1 MAPVLCA
8 QAARRADLS
17 APARPYPQGVPLERL
32 AIAHVTPY
40 PWGGGRH
47 EITTYVER
55 VTAELAARGHQVLI
69 VAPSRSQDA
78 VRETRAALRAA
89 RDDAASLLPEPG
101 APPRVL
107 AVGDA
112 LPDLPGAS
120 RRAPALPVDVSRT
133 IEDLLTVVP
142 LDVCHVHEPF
152 APSTSS
158 AALRH
163 SRALNVGTFHAP
175 TERLLSTQV
184 ARKVVSLVLGR
195 LDARTA
201 SFATTCDLMQRF
213 FPADYRVL
221 LPGADPLPA
230 AEPSPPP
237 QRVRIG
243 FFDDEERAAL
253 RLFLR
258 ALRRLEPAGDW
269 EAVVVSARGPSS
281 STPLRPELEERVRF
295 HTPEELAEDA
305 ALARLDVVVAASDG
319 AAPAPTLLLR
329 AMNAG
334 AVPLASRLAVYEEA
348 LDHGERGLLF
358 EPRDVDTLAAQ
369 LTRLVDDP
377 GLRERL
383 RSAAQPLRELLTWQR
398 VADELEDVY
407 GRLVARRHPL
417 TGNAQLATR
426 LRSRER
432 IDVDLHMHTDH
443 SHDCATPVEV
453 LLATAREQGLGA
465 IAVTDH
471 NVVSGALEARA
482 KAAEFGVKVIVAEE
496 VKTADQ
502 GEVIGLF
509 IEERIE
515 RGMTLAETVA
525 EIKRQGGLVYV
536 PHPFDRMHAVPDYE
550 HLLGIVDDI
559 DAIEVYNPR
568 VAIGS
573 FNEEA
578 ERFAA
583 KYRILAGAG
592 SDSHVAPGLGSVRVR
607 MADFDGAEEF
617 LEALRTAEITTK
629 PSSLL
634 YVQALK
640 FLETRATPPGARAA
654 RRERR
659 VRRATRKS

>member
-1 MAPVLCA
+1 
-8 QAARRADLS
+8 
-17 APARPYPQGVPLERL
+17 VPREPL
-32 AIAHVTPY
+32 AIAHVTSY
-40 PWGGGRH
+40 PWGGGSH
-47 EITTYVER
+47 EITAYVER
-55 VTAELAARGHQVLI
+55 VTTELARRGHRVLI
-69 VAPSRSQDA
+69 IAPSRSQDA
-78 VRETRAALRAA
+78 VRETRQAVRAA
-89 RDDAASLLPEPG
+89 REDPQVLLPEPG
-101 APPRVL
+101 ASPRVL

-112 LPDLPGAS
+112 LPDLPGG
-120 RRAPALPVDVSRT
+120 RRHTPALPVDVSRT
-133 IEDLLTVVP
+133 IEDLLTILP
-142 LDVCHVHEPF
+142 LDICHVHEPF

-158 AALRH
+158 AALRF
-163 SRALNVGTFHAP
+163 SRALNVGAFHAP

-184 ARKVVSLVLGR
+184 ARKVVQLVLGR

-201 SFATTCDLMQRF
+201 SFGATRELMRRY

-221 LPGADPLPA
+221 EPGADPPH
-230 AEPSPPP
+230 P
-237 QRVRIG
+237 RVPRAGPLRIG
-243 FFDDEERAAL
+243 FVDEEERAAL

-258 ALRRLEPAGDW
+258 ALRRLDPAGDW
-269 EAVVVSARGPSS
+269 EATVISARGPSS
-281 STPLRPELEERVRF
+281 STPLRADLQARVKFR
-295 HTPEELAEDA
+295 TPGELAIDE
-305 ALARLDVVVAASDG
+305 ALAAIDVLVVASDG
-319 AAPAPTLLLR
+319 AVPAPGLLLR
-329 AMNAG
+329 GLNAG

-348 LDHGERGLLF
+348 LDEGASGLLF
-358 EPRDVDTLAAQ
+358 EPRDIDTLAAQ
-369 LTRLVDDP
+369 LQRLVADRTL
-377 GLRERL
+377 LRRLHAAAAPARARLSWERV
-383 RSAAQPLRELLTWQR
+383 S
-398 VADELEDVY
+398 DELEDVY
-407 GRLVARRHPL
+407 DGLVARRHPL
-417 TGNAQLATR
+417 RGDPELAAKLRTR
-426 LRSRER
+426 PR

-443 SHDCATPVEV
+443 SNDCATPVEV

-471 NVVSGALEARA
+471 NEISGALEAREKSA
-482 KAAEFGVKVIVAEE
+482 RFGVKVIVAEE

-509 IEERIE
+509 IEQKIP
-515 RGMTLAETVA
+515 RGMTLAQTVA

-550 HLLGIVDDI
+550 HLLTIIEDI

-578 ERFAA
+578 QRFAA

-592 SDSHVAPGLGSVRVR
+592 SDSHVAPGLGSVRLR
-607 MADFDGAEEF
+607 MSDFDGPQEF
-617 LEALRTAEITTK
+617 VEALREAEITTK

-640 FLETRATPPGARAA
+640 FLETKATPPAARAA

>member
-1 MAPVLCA
+1 M
-8 QAARRADLS
+8 LS
-17 APARPYPQGVPLERL
+17 HVPAERL

-40 PWGGGRH
+40 PSGGGAQDVSS
-47 EITTYVER
+47 YVDR
-55 VTAELAARGHQVLI
+55 VTAELARRGHRVVI
-69 VAPSRSQDA
+69 ISTSRSSEA
-78 VRETRAALRAA
+78 VRETRQALRAA
-89 RDDAASLLPEPG
+89 TDDPASLLPAPG

-112 LPDLPGAS
+112 LPDLPGPG
-120 RRAPALPVDVSRT
+120 RRLPALPVDISRT
-133 IEDLLTVVP
+133 IEDLLTILP

-163 SRALNVGTFHAP
+163 SRALNVGTFHTP

-184 ARKVVSLVLGR
+184 ARKVVQLVLGR
-195 LDARTA
+195 LDARTTSYA
-201 SFATTCDLMQRF
+201 ATCELMQRY

-221 LPGADPLPA
+221 LPGADPPAARAA
-230 AEPSPPP
+230 AEPGEP
-237 QRVRIG
+237 VRIL
-243 FFDDEERAAL
+243 FVDDEERAAL

-258 ALRRLEPAGDW
+258 ALRRLGCDTLW
-269 EAVVVSARGPSS
+269 EATIVSARGPSS
-281 STPLRPELEERVRF
+281 STPLRADLQARVRYV
-295 HTPEELAEDA
+295 TPDELPESE
-305 ALARLDVVVAASDG
+305 ALARADVLVAASDG
-319 AAPAPTLLLR
+319 AAPAPGLVLR
-329 AMNAG
+329 ALNAG
-334 AVPLASRLAVYEEA
+334 AVPVASRVAVYEELLEA
-348 LDHGERGLLF
+348 GEHGLLF
-358 EPRDVDTLAAQ
+358 EPRDGETLAAQ
-369 LTRLVDDP
+369 LARLIDDPSLRTRLADQA
-377 GLRERL
+377 G
-383 RSAAQPLRELLTWQR
+383 PLREQLTWDR
-398 VADELEDVY
+398 VTDELEGVY
-407 GRLVARRHPL
+407 ARLAERRHPL
-417 TGNAQLATR
+417 EGNPEIAFR
-426 LRSRER
+426 LRTRKR

-443 SHDCATPVEV
+443 SPDCATPVEV

-471 NVVSGALEARA
+471 NVITGALEARE
-482 KAAEFGVKVIVAEE
+482 KAARFGVKVIVAEE

-509 IEERIE
+509 IEEHIP

-550 HLLGIVDDI
+550 HLLGIVDEI

-607 MADFDGAEEF
+607 MADFDGPQEF
-617 LEALRTAEITTK
+617 LEALRDAEITTK

-640 FLETRATPPGARAA
+640 FLETKATPSGARAA

>member
-1 MAPVLCA
+1 VTPE
-8 QAARRADLS
+8 
-17 APARPYPQGVPLERL
+17 PL

-55 VTAELAARGHQVLI
+55 VTAELAARGHRVLI

-78 VRETRAALRAA
+78 VRDTRAAIRAA
-89 RDDAASLLPEPG
+89 REDPASLLPEPG

-112 LPDLPGAS
+112 LPDLPGAG
-120 RRAPALPVDVSRT
+120 RRVPALPVDVSRT
-133 IEDLLTVVP
+133 IEDLLTIVP

-152 APSTSS
+152 APSTAS

-163 SRALNVGTFHAP
+163 SRALNVGTFHGP

-201 SFATTCDLMQRF
+201 SFATTCELMQRY
-213 FPADYRVL
+213 FPAEYRVL
-221 LPGADPLPA
+221 LPGADPA
-230 AEPSPPP
+230 PPRSLTP
-237 QRVRIG
+237 GPIRIG
-243 FFDDEERAAL
+243 FVDDEERAAL

-258 ALRRLEPAGDW
+258 ALRRLEASADW
-269 EAVVVSARGPSS
+269 EVTVISARGPSS
-281 STPLRPELEERVRF
+281 STPLRPDLEERVRYV
-295 HTPEELAEDA
+295 TPEEVDEEDGLASF
-305 ALARLDVVVAASDG
+305 DVFVAASDG
-319 AAPAPTLLLR
+319 AAPAPTVLLR

-348 LDHGERGLLF
+348 LEHGDRGLLF
-358 EPRDVDTLAAQ
+358 EPRDIDTLAAQ
-369 LTRLVDDP
+369 LGRLVDDDELRE
-377 GLRERL
+377 GLRD
-383 RSAAQPLRELLTWQR
+383 AAEPLRELLTWER
-398 VADELEDVY
+398 VTDELEDVY
-407 GRLVARRHPL
+407 GGLVARRHPL
-417 TGNAQLATR
+417 GGNPALGAR
-426 LRSRER
+426 LRSRPR

-471 NVVSGALEARA
+471 NVITGAYEARE
-482 KAAEFGVKVIVAEE
+482 KAAEFGVKVILAEE

-509 IEERIE
+509 IEEQIP
-515 RGMTLAETVA
+515 RGLTLAETIA

-550 HLLGIVDDI
+550 HLLGIVEDI

-592 SDSHVAPGLGSVRVR
+592 SDSHVAQGLGSVRVR
-607 MADFDGAEEF
+607 MADFDGPEEF
-617 LEALRTAEITTK
+617 LEALREAEITTK

-640 FLETRATPPGARAA
+640 FLETKATPSGARAA

>member
-1 MAPVLCA
+1 
-8 QAARRADLS
+8 
-17 APARPYPQGVPLERL
+17 VPSERL

-40 PWGGGRH
+40 PWGGGAQDV
-47 EITTYVER
+47 TCYVER
-55 VTAELAARGHQVLI
+55 VTAELARRGHRVVI
-69 VAPSRSQDA
+69 VAPSRSHDA
-78 VRETRAALRAA
+78 VRETRQALRAA
-89 RDDAASLLPEPG
+89 VDDPDRLLPEPG

-112 LPDLPGAS
+112 LPDLPGAG
-120 RRAPALPVDVSRT
+120 RRVPALPVDVSRT
-133 IEDLLTVVP
+133 IENLLTILP
-142 LDVCHVHEPF
+142 LDICHVHEPF

-163 SRALNVGTFHAP
+163 SRALNVGTFHTP

-184 ARKVVSLVLGR
+184 ARKVVQLVLGR

-201 SFATTCDLMQRF
+201 SYAATGELMQRY
-213 FPADYRVL
+213 FPAEYRVL
-221 LPGADPLPA
+221 LPGADPPQPRTPA
-230 AEPSPPP
+230 VAAT
-237 QRVRIG
+237 RIL
-243 FFDDEERAAL
+243 FVDDEERAAL

-258 ALRRLEPAGDW
+258 ALRRLDASSPW
-269 EAVVVSARGPSS
+269 EATIVSARGPSS
-281 STPLRPELEERVRF
+281 STPLRADLRERVRYV
-295 HTPEELAEDA
+295 TPDELGEAA
-305 ALARLDVVVAASDG
+305 ALASADVLVAASDG
-319 AAPAPTLLLR
+319 AASAPGLVLR
-329 AMNAG
+329 ALNAG
-334 AVPLASRLAVYEEA
+334 AVVLASRLGVYEEA
-348 LDHGERGLLF
+348 LGVGQHGLLF
-358 EPRDVDTLAAQ
+358 EPRDLETLAAQ
-369 LTRLVDDP
+369 LQRLVDEP
-377 GLRERL
+377 ALRARL
-383 RSAAQPLRELLTWQR
+383 VGEAAPLRARLTWPR
-398 VADELEDVY
+398 VTDELELLY
-407 GRLVARRHPL
+407 GRLTARRHPL
-417 TGNAQLATR
+417 AGDPEIAFR
-426 LRSRER
+426 LRTRPR

-443 SHDCATPVEV
+443 SFDCATPVEV

-471 NVVSGALEARA
+471 NVISGALEAQA

-496 VKTADQ
+496 IKTADQ

-509 IEERIE
+509 IEELIP

-550 HLLGIVDDI
+550 HLLGIVDEI

-592 SDSHVAPGLGSVRVR
+592 SDAHVAPGLGSVRVR
-607 MADFDGAEEF
+607 MPDFDGPQEF
-617 LEALRTAEITTK
+617 LEALREAEITTK

-640 FLETRATPPGARAA
+640 FLETKATPPGARAA

>member
-1 MAPVLCA
+1 
-8 QAARRADLS
+8 
-17 APARPYPQGVPLERL
+17 VPDERL
-32 AIAHVTPY
+32 AIAHVTPH
-40 PWGGGRH
+40 PWGAGHH

-55 VTAELAARGHQVLI
+55 TTSELAARGHQVLI
-69 VAPSRSQDA
+69 VAPSRSSEA
-78 VRETRAALRAA
+78 VRETRQAISAA
-89 RDDAASLLPEPG
+89 REEPAALLPEPG

-112 LPDLPGAS
+112 LPDLPGSA

-133 IEDLLTVVP
+133 IENLLTILP

-201 SFATTCDLMQRF
+201 SFQATRDLMQRF

-221 LPGADPLPA
+221 LPGADTPA
-230 AEPSPPP
+230 P
-237 QRVRIG
+237 RVAAPDGGPVRFG
-243 FFDDEERAAL
+243 FVDDEERPAL

-258 ALRRLEPAGDW
+258 ALRRLDPSLPW
-269 EAVVVSARGPSS
+269 EATILSARGPSS
-281 STPLRPELEERVRF
+281 SAPLRADLEARVRYVS
-295 HTPEELAEDA
+295 PEELGEAELLA
-305 ALARLDVVVAASDG
+305 ASDVYVAASDG
-319 AAPAPTLLLR
+319 AAPAPGLLLR
-329 AMNAG
+329 AINAG
-334 AVPLASRLAVYEEA
+334 AVPLTSRLAVYEEA
-348 LDHGERGLLF
+348 LAEGSYGLLF
-358 EPRDVDTLAAQ
+358 EPRDTDTLAAQ
-369 LTRLVDDP
+369 LERLVADR
-377 GLRERL
+377 GLLERL
-383 RSAAQPLRELLTWQR
+383 RGAAAPLRAQLTWAR
-398 VADELEDVY
+398 VADDLEDVY
-407 GRLVARRHPL
+407 ARVVARRHPL
-417 TGNAQLATR
+417 QGNERLAAR
-426 LRSRER
+426 LRARPR

-471 NVVSGALEARA
+471 NEVSGAHEARA
-482 KAAEFGVKVIVAEE
+482 KAAEYGVKIIVAEE
-496 VKTADQ
+496 VKTASQ

-509 IEERIE
+509 IEEKIP
-515 RGMTLAETVA
+515 RGLTLAETVA

-550 HLLGIVDDI
+550 HLLTIIEDI

-578 ERFAA
+578 QRFAA

-607 MADFDGAEEF
+607 MHDFDGPEEF
-617 LEALRTAEITTK
+617 LESLRSAEITTK

-640 FLETRATPPGARAA
+640 FLETKATPPGARRAV
-654 RRERR
+654 RERR

>member
-1 MAPVLCA
+1 M
-8 QAARRADLS
+8 
-17 APARPYPQGVPLERL
+17 PLARL
-32 AIAHVTPY
+32 AIAHVTPH
-40 PWGGGRH
+40 PWDGGRH

-69 VAPSRSQDA
+69 VAPSRSQEA
-78 VRETRAALRAA
+78 VRDTRAALRAA
-89 RDDAASLLPEPG
+89 REDPASLLPEPG

-112 LPDLPGAS
+112 LPDLPGAG

-133 IEDLLTVVP
+133 IEDLLKIVP

-184 ARKVVSLVLGR
+184 ARKVVQLVLGR

-221 LPGADPLPA
+221 LPGADPPA
-230 AEPSPPP
+230 PRVRGD
-237 QRVRIG
+237 RVRIG
-243 FFDDEERAAL
+243 FVDDEERAAL

-258 ALRRLEPAGDW
+258 ALRRLEPDNDW
-269 EAVVVSARGPSS
+269 EATVISARGPSS
-281 STPLRPELEERVRF
+281 STPLRPDLEERVRYV
-295 HTPEELAEDA
+295 TPDELAEDEGHA
-305 ALARLDVVVAASDG
+305 GFDILVAASDG

-334 AVPLASRLAVYEEA
+334 VVPLASRLPVYEEA
-348 LDHGERGLLF
+348 LEEGDRGLLF
-358 EPRDVDTLAAQ
+358 EPRDLDTLAAQ
-369 LTRLVDDP
+369 LARLVDDP
-377 GLRERL
+377 ALRERL
-383 RSAAQPLRELLTWQR
+383 AAAAAPLRELLTWER

-407 GRLVARRHPL
+407 GGLVARRHPL
-417 TGNAQLATR
+417 GGNPQLAAR
-426 LRSRER
+426 LRSRPR

-471 NVVSGALEARA
+471 NVVSGAIEARE
-482 KAAEFGVKVIVAEE
+482 KAAEFGVKIIVAEE

-509 IEERIE
+509 IEEQIP
-515 RGMTLAETVA
+515 RGMSLAETIA

-592 SDSHVAPGLGSVRVR
+592 SDSHVAQGLGSVRVR
-607 MADFDGAEEF
+607 MADFDGPEEF
-617 LEALRTAEITTK
+617 LEALRDAEITTK

-640 FLETRATPPGARAA
+640 FLETKATPPAARAA

>member
-1 MAPVLCA
+1 VFH
-8 QAARRADLS
+8 D
-17 APARPYPQGVPLERL
+17 RL

-40 PWGGGRH
+40 PWGAGRH
-47 EITTYVER
+47 EITTYIER
-55 VTAELAARGHQVLI
+55 TTAELAARGHQVLI
-69 VAPSRSQDA
+69 IAPSRSSDA
-78 VRETRAALRAA
+78 VRETRQALSAA
-89 RDDAASLLPEPG
+89 RDDPSVLLPEPG

-107 AVGDA
+107 VVGDV
-112 LPDLPGAS
+112 LPDLPGGS
-120 RRAPALPVDVSRT
+120 RRAPALSVDVSRT
-133 IEDLLTVVP
+133 IENLLTILP
-142 LDVCHVHEPF
+142 LDICHVHEPF

-201 SFATTCDLMQRF
+201 SFGATRELMQRF
-213 FPADYRVL
+213 FPAEYRVL
-221 LPGADPLPA
+221 MPGADPA
-230 AEPSPPP
+230 APRVPSADG
-237 QRVRIG
+237 RLRFG
-243 FFDDEERAAL
+243 FVDDEERPAL

-258 ALRRLEPAGDW
+258 ALRRLDPGAPW
-269 EAVVVSARGPSS
+269 EATIMSARGPST
-281 STPLRPELEERVRF
+281 STPLRPELEAHVRYA
-295 HTPEELAEDA
+295 TPDELGEADF
-305 ALARLDVVVAASDG
+305 LAQTDVLVAASDG
-319 AAPAPTLLLR
+319 AAPRPGLLLR
-329 AMNAG
+329 ALNAG
-334 AVPLASRLAVYEEA
+334 TVPLASRLPAYEEA
-348 LDHGERGLLF
+348 LGEGELGLLF
-358 EPRDVDTLAAQ
+358 EPRDIETLAAQ
-369 LTRLVDDP
+369 L
-377 GLRERL
+377 ERL
-383 RSAAQPLRELLTWQR
+383 AADAPLRGRLQAAAEPLRAQLTWPR
-398 VADELEDVY
+398 VADDLEQVY
-407 GRLVARRHPL
+407 ARLVARRHPL
-417 TGNAQLATR
+417 AGNAELATR
-426 LRSRER
+426 LRSRPR

-471 NVVSGALEARA
+471 NVISGAYEARE
-482 KAAEFGVKVIVAEE
+482 KAAEFGVKIIVAEE

-509 IEERIE
+509 IEEKIP
-515 RGMTLAETVA
+515 RGMSLAETVA

-550 HLLGIVDDI
+550 HLLTIIEEI

-578 ERFAA
+578 QRFAA

-592 SDSHVAPGLGSVRVR
+592 SDSHVTQGLGSVRVR

-617 LEALRTAEITTK
+617 LEALREAEIHTK

-640 FLETRATPPGARAA
+640 FLETKATPPSA
-654 RRERR
+654 RRAVRDRR